1 MIIELA
7 DGADERLAD
16 YTRLTDVALRRR
28 LETQRGLY
36 MAESSK
42 VITRAVAAGHAPR
55 SFLMA
60 PRHLDEMRPVIASAT
75 GCAGRDDGGDVPVFV
90 APEEVLES
98 ITGFHLHRGALA
110 AMNRP
115 ELARVPEL
123 LASARAGAGARRVAI
138 LEDLV
143 DHTNVG
149 AAFRSAAALGIDA
162 VLVTPRCADPLY
174 RRSVRVSMGTVF
186 QVPWTRIERWPA
198 MDELHAQGFTVAALA
213 LSENSV
219 ALTSSRPHRSV
230 RIRARRSPSS
240 WGRKVMG
247 CPAGPS
253 LRPTRWCA
261 SPWPG
266 EWTPSMWPPRPRSP
280 SGRCASATDGRGPP
294 AGLPPG
300 CRHGKDGEEPVR

>member
-1 MIIELA
+1 MLIELV

-60 PRHLDEMRPVIASAT
+60 PRHLAEMRPVIASAV
-75 GCAGRDDGGDVPVFV
+75 GCGGHDDGGDVPVFI
-90 APEEVLES
+90 APEKVLES

-115 ELARVPEL
+115 ELVGVPEL
-123 LASARAGAGARRVAI
+123 LTAARAGAGARRVAI

-186 QVPWTRIERWPA
+186 QVPWTRIECWPA
-198 MDELHAQGFTVAALA
+198 MDELHSLGFTVVALA
-213 LSENSV
+213 LSEHSV
-219 ALTSSRPHRSV
+219 ALDEFAASPSCTRTDSKVAVVLGTEGDGLSRRTIAAADEVV
-230 RIRARRSPSS
+230 RIP
-240 WGRKVMG
+240 M
-247 CPAGPS
+247 AGAVDS
-253 LRPTRWCA
+253 LNVAAAAAVAFWALRLA
-261 SPWPG
+261 
-266 EWTPSMWPPRPRSP
+266 
-280 SGRCASATDGRGPP
+280 
-294 AGLPPG
+294 
-300 CRHGKDGEEPVR
+300 

>member
-1 MIIELA
+1 M
-7 DGADERLAD
+7 
-16 YTRLTDVALRRR
+16 ALRRR
-28 LETQRGLY
+28 LETRRGLY

-60 PRHLDEMRPVIASAT
+60 PRHLEEMRPVIASAA
-75 GCAGRDDGGDVPVFV
+75 GCAGSDDGGEVPVFV

-115 ELARVPEL
+115 ELAGVPEL
-123 LASARAGAGARRVAI
+123 LAAARGGAGARRVAI

-213 LSENSV
+213 LSDTSV
-219 ALTSSRPHRSV
+219 ALDEFAASPACTAADSRVAVVLGTEGDGLSHRTITAADEVV
-230 RIRARRSPSS
+230 RIP
-240 WGRKVMG
+240 M
-247 CPAGPS
+247 AGGVDS
-253 LRPTRWCA
+253 LNVAAAAAVAFWALR
-261 SPWPG
+261 
-266 EWTPSMWPPRPRSP
+266 
-280 SGRCASATDGRGPP
+280 
-294 AGLPPG
+294 LP
-300 CRHGKDGEEPVR
+300 